1 MTAGKYG
8 LPAVWRFV
16 DYLKLKMEALP
27 FSETSVAVYQ

>member
-16 DYLKLKMEALP
+16 DYLKLKVEALLA
-27 FSETSVAVYQ
+27 SETSVPVYQ